1 MQRIQKVSKAM
12 VIILTGALL
21 VTEFLIVAFLFY
33 PELSIQPFYAAQ
45 IVASG
50 GPPLALWQRV
60 AMAGLA
66 MLGMAPAFYIM
77 WQFRALF
84 RLFAAGNIFTGSAT
98 RHLFSAAKGMVAGG
112 LIAIANTT
120 LGALIL
126 TANAE
131 AGEHVFTIAV
141 SSGQLAGILAGVIF
155 VVMSWVMQEAA
166 RLSEENAGFV

>member
-1 MQRIQKVSKAM
+1 MHRIQKVSKAM
-12 VIILTGALL
+12 VILLTGALL
-21 VTEFLIVAFLFY
+21 ATEFLIVAFLFY
-33 PELSIQPFYAAQ
+33 PELAIQPFYEAQ
-45 IVASG
+45 IVVPG
-50 GPPLALWQRV
+50 GSPLVLWQRM

-66 MLGMAPAFYIM
+66 MLGTAPAFYIM

-84 RLFAAGNIFTGSAT
+84 RLFAAGEIFTGSAT
-98 RHLFSAAKGMVAGG
+98 MHLFRAAKGMVAGG

-126 TANAE
+126 TANAP
-131 AGEHVFTIAV
+131 AGQHVFTVAV

-155 VVMSWVMQEAA
+155 VVMGWVMQEAA